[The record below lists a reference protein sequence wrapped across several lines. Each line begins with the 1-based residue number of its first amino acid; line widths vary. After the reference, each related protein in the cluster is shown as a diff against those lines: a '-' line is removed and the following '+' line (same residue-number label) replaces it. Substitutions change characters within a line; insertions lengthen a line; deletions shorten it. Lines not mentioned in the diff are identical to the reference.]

1 MLRVYRE
8 QQRVVGVGVDVVKC
22 MTYMTTQKDSFSEN
36 RQLTVKS
43 RDAQNDGQWFD
54 DVQCQGCMG
63 NSRG

>member
-22 MTYMTTQKDSFSEN
+22 TTYMMIQKDLFSEN
-36 RQLTVKS
+36 RELTVKS
-43 RDAQNDGQWFD
+43 HDAQNNGQWFD
-54 DVQCQGCMG
+54 DVQCQGCIG